1 MKTRNV
7 GLRIITAIFI
17 CHSSSSKCTEWRL
30 MSALPPWNR
39 GLGPGI
45 ALAGNDVEDD
55 IGRVK
60 ALRSPSRRRRRTTIK
75 LSAEAGPPSLMLLS
89 WPPHRGERTSDA
101 QAGSDERVPARGV
114 PPLSSPLAS
123 STHSHRAAGSNP
135 KAAGRACAEDL
146 EHPST

>member
-7 GLRIITAIFI
+7 GLRIITATFI

-30 MSALPPWNR
+30 MSPLPPWDR

-60 ALRSPSRRRRRTTIK
+60 ALRSPSRRQRRTTIK
-75 LSAEAGPPSLMLLS
+75 LGLWRRSRPTVA
-89 WPPHRGERTSDA
+89 DA
-101 QAGSDERVPARGV
+101 
-114 PPLSSPLAS
+114 PLVAS
-123 STHSHRAAGSNP
+123 SSRRAD
-135 KAAGRACAEDL
+135 E
-146 EHPST
+146 